1 MKAPPGDR
9 CPSPPIWSVLAL
21 LLSLAAC
28 GGSDSAPPDPQQTSC
43 GTGGALAG
51 AECTGLA
58 TCGAG
63 AQNFKRVQ
71 PCDHCFAGA
80 DSHVCEAG
88 KCRAIPTTIDGYG
101 TIRAAFSL
109 NQVGSTAQGLAQA
122 ALWPVMADGTR
133 LSCAA
138 LLSTCGYVENPA
150 INALSSSLNVV
161 QSGDVVYASTTME
174 PGAGRLYFAEF
185 TSESRGRGTV
195 LARGCAEGLTIAA
208 GQTLEIEVQLSV
220 P

>member
-9 CPSPPIWSVLAL
+9 CSSPPIWPVLVL
-21 LLSLAAC
+21 LLSLSAC
-28 GGSDSAPPDPQQTSC
+28 GGGDSTPPDPQQTSC
-43 GTGGALAG
+43 GTSGAVAG

-63 AQNFKRVQ
+63 AQNFKKVQ

-88 KCRAIPTTIDGYG
+88 KCRAIPTTIDAYG

-161 QSGDVVYASTTME
+161 QSGDVVDASTTME

>member
-1 MKAPPGDR
+1 MLVPLGAPLR
-9 CPSPPIWSVLAL
+9 ATVVAAAL
-21 LLSLAAC
+21 LAAVSLSAC
-28 GGSDSAPPDPQQTSC
+28 GGSDGSSPDPQQTAC

-63 AQNFKRVQ
+63 AQNFKKVQ

-88 KCRAIPTTIDGYG
+88 KCRAIPTTIDAYG
-101 TIRAAFSL
+101 TIRASFSL

-161 QSGDVVYASTTME
+161 QSGDVVFATTTME

-185 TSESRGRGTV
+185 TSETRGRGTV
-195 LARGCAEGLTIAA
+195 LARGCVEGLTIAA
-208 GQTLEIEVQLSV
+208 GQVLEIEVQLSV